1 MSETLNYKK
10 INEMNIVKLKEIR
23 PDHNNLYEIDRELFN
38 EKVKEYKKKIDNGD
52 YEFEDTILN
61 MTLIFQELSEDK
73 EEKYRN
79 AGKIMLDAMFKNI
92 DKEGK

>member
-61 MTLIFQELSEDK
+61 MTLIYQRIK
-73 EEKYRN
+73 K
-79 AGKIMLDAMFKNI
+79 KNI
-92 DKEGK
+92 EMQEKLC